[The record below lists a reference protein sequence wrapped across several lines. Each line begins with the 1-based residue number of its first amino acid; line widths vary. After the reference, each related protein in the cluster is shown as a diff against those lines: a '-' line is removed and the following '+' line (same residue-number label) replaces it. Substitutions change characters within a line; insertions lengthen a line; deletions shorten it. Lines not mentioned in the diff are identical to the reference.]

1 MYNLLIVDDEP
12 LILSRFDALMPWE
25 DYGIE
30 AIYKA
35 AGGVQALE
43 ILQST
48 QIDILIT
55 DIKMPGMDGLE
66 LIERI
71 RKSNNP
77 VSIIVL
83 SGYNDFSLAKR
94 ALTWGIENYLLKPV
108 EERELDGT
116 LLSIVDKLDRKR
128 AEDTRIREGTDLL
141 RENIIFRLV
150 SGSIE
155 DTELIDRIAF
165 LGMNFHGEYILAA
178 SVRFPNG
185 PGDYAEMSRLASEVS
200 DDVNLWCAPDPDGG
214 LISLFCWSGDELDP
228 CKCEQRLEERLALLT
243 EGYVIRFGSIQRGW
257 TQAHASWMD
266 AAEPAV
272 NKEVYPIVE
281 TVKDYVRSHIEDEMS
296 LKTLAQKYHVNAAY
310 LGQVFKK
317 ATGGIFSAYLARVR
331 IERAKELL
339 TETDCRI
346 SEIARMVGYTNNSY
360 FSNQFKSLTGCY
372 PMEYRRKGV
381 EGTRETEKSDE
392 FWNVRRKP

>member
-35 AGGVQALE
+35 SGGAQALE

-66 LIERI
+66 LLERI
-71 RKSNNP
+71 RRMNNP
-77 VSIIVL
+77 VSVIVL
-83 SGYNDFSLAKR
+83 SGYNDFALAKR

-108 EERELDGT
+108 EQRELDGT

-128 AEDTRIREGTDLL
+128 AEDTKIREGTDLL
-141 RENIIFRLV
+141 RENIIIRLV

-178 SVRFPNG
+178 SVKFPND
-185 PGDYAEMSRLASEVS
+185 PGDYAEMSRLASKVS

-214 LISLFCWSGDELDP
+214 LIALFCWSGDELNP
-228 CKCEQRLEERLALLT
+228 EECERRLTERLAAFAQ
-243 EGYVIRFGSIQRGW
+243 GYVVRFGSLRRGW
-257 TQAHASWMD
+257 DQAHASWMD
-266 AAEPAV
+266 AVEPAADR
-272 NKEVYPIVE
+272 EIYPIVE
-281 TVKDYVRSHIEDEMS
+281 TVKDYVRAHIGDEMS
-296 LKTLAQKYHVNAAY
+296 LKTLAQRYHVNAAY

-317 ATGGIFSAYLARVR
+317 ATGGIFSGYLANMR

-339 TETDCRI
+339 TETDLRI
-346 SEIARMVGYTNNSY
+346 SDIARMVGYANSSY

-381 EGTRETEKSDE
+381 EKT
-392 FWNVRRKP
+392 